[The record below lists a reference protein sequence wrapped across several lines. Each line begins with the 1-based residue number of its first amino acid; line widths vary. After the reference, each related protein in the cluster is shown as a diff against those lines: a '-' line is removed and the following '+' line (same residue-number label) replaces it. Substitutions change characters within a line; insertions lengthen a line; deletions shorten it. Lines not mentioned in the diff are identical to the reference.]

1 MLRILGIDP
10 GLAQTGYGIID
21 IKNSRLVHVEHG
33 VIKTDSKE
41 LISERLLSI
50 YNQLSEVIEFFKPD
64 EAGIESLY
72 FAKNVLSAIPVAESK
87 GVIHLLCSQNKID
100 NYEYTPLEIKQTIV
114 GNGRAEKKQVQELV
128 KFLLKLEK
136 IPKPDHC
143 ADALAAAICHYHNRN
158 FKKCLTV

>member
-50 YNQLSEVIEFFKPD
+50 NNQLSEVIEFFKFTD
-64 EAGIESLY
+64 YSYSRSVSGDYIL
-72 FAKNVLSAIPVAESK
+72 I
-87 GVIHLLCSQNKID
+87 ID
-100 NYEYTPLEIKQTIV
+100 
-114 GNGRAEKKQVQELV
+114 
-128 KFLLKLEK
+128 
-136 IPKPDHC
+136 
-143 ADALAAAICHYHNRN
+143 
-158 FKKCLTV
+158 